1 MTDHRRRRS
10 HGAAGRD
17 VSLEA
22 QVCQVIAASFDLDD
36 DDLPV
41 PMSRDTIP
49 EWTSRSHMMLV
60 LNLEAH
66 FEVTFSPSTAV
77 ITSPAFRPALAAGL
91 FSVTEVISTP
101 PSFAPK

>member
-1 MTDHRRRRS
+1 VTDHRRRRS

-22 QVCQVIAASFDLDD
+22 QVCQVMAASFDLDD

-66 FEVTFSPSTAV
+66 FEVTFSLEQMV
-77 ITSPAFRPALAAGL
+77 DMTSAAAIA
-91 FSVTEVISTP
+91 EVLIRIG
-101 PSFAPK
+101 APIQEG

>member
-1 MTDHRRRRS
+1 VTDHRRRRS

-17 VSLEA
+17 VSLDA

-41 PMSRDTIP
+41 PMSRETIP

-66 FEVTFSPSTAV
+66 FEVTFSLEQMVDMTSAAAV
-77 ITSPAFRPALAAGL
+77 A
-91 FSVTEVISTP
+91 EVLSRIG
-101 PSFAPK
+101 APIQEG